1 MFLLLEPLLPGCC
14 HCLIDSLLVVVIFG
28 LLQVQ
33 FESFC
38 LFERGG
44 HEQLI
49 LDFEVTGRSELHAE
63 DVDFFVEVV
72 VLVFE
77 HGDFVL
83 VEGHLVAGE
92 LHRSVII
99 LYCNQQVFKGSSS
112 SEYAVGLTHWIG
124 SPLVDVKEE
133 QAYQP
138 QVVEYCVDALV
149 TAKLPMQPNYV
160 EQQHQQ
166 QGQQEHK

>member
-1 MFLLLEPLLPGCC
+1 M
-14 HCLIDSLLVVVIFG
+14 
-28 LLQVQ
+28 
-33 FESFC
+33 
-38 LFERGG
+38 
-44 HEQLI
+44 I

-99 LYCNQQVFKGSSS
+99 LYRAISKKSSKGQSSS
-112 SEYAVGLTHWIG
+112 DYVVGLADWLG
-124 SPLVDVKEE
+124 SPLVDVEEE
-133 QAYQP
+133 QPDQP
-138 QVVEYCVDALV
+138 QVVEYHVDALV

-160 EQQHQQ
+160 EQQHQH